1 MASAVPISPGR
12 GLGQNFILGSS
23 IYDVLGEIRANH
35 TLYPSTS
42 LIYDSTTPLSSN
54 LILNLDMNGLR
65 FRFDGAEQRLR
76 LIEVTSFHKA
86 RLSYN
91 GAELVRGGQSPAFRF
106 IYNKLFGPTYP
117 GEYLAEQGV
126 YILSYPGISFS
137 FPVDKEQWK
146 EDVDFVSLLSAAN
159 AQPAV
164 AMAIFQGSSWAEARS
179 QLFTRPPVNPQNP
192 NVTSVSAKQ
201 SPANDEVELVR
212 VYHSTGTIELARRH
226 NPSFFITLQS
236 TTPQDLVTGLGPP
249 STIYHKNDHRLSIHR
264 TQGSIPGADESEVE
278 SDLLT
283 QSDNYESE
291 DDDGSDSGSTDYF
304 YNYYG
309 HGFDVYISTNAG
321 HVASKVI
328 LHGNVPGSYEFNR
341 WRRCRWEIVY
351 GDDNGLATSGSGATG
366 GGATGSGIRV
376 GIGVDEV
383 RSSGE
388 YYFGG
393 QPVHEA
399 VGAATPSTTS
409 PPLNSEMPFDEIYEK
424 LKERFGATQR
434 PMLLNRGSDSPS
446 SSVELLGGWDEGEA
460 GLRGAGSAEE
470 AFGNTELYGFPGL
483 IFEVLRNKAVSS
495 LTVF

>member
-1 MASAVPISPGR
+1 MTSVVPISPGR
-12 GLGQNFILGSS
+12 GLGQNFILGCS
-23 IYDVLGEIRANH
+23 IYDVLAEIRANH
-35 TLYPSTS
+35 TLYPSTA
-42 LIYDSTTPLSSN
+42 LIYDPTTPLSSN

-65 FRFDGAEQRLR
+65 LRFDGADQRLR

-117 GEYLAEQGV
+117 GEYLATQGV

-137 FPVDKEQWK
+137 FPVVKEQWK
-146 EDVDFVSLLSAAN
+146 EDVDFVSQLSAAN

-164 AMAIFQGSSWAEARS
+164 AMAIFHGSSWADVRN
-179 QLFTRPPVNPQNP
+179 QLFTKPPVNPRNP
-192 NVTSVSAKQ
+192 NVTSASAKQ

-212 VYHSTGTIELARRH
+212 VYHSTGNIELVRRH
-226 NPSFFITLQS
+226 NPAFCITLQS
-236 TTPQDLVTGLGPP
+236 TTPQDLVTELGPP
-249 STIYHKNDHRLSIHR
+249 STIYYKNDHRLSIHR
-264 TQGSIPGADESEVE
+264 TQGGISGADESEFE

-283 QSDNYESE
+283 QSDNGESEE
-291 DDDGSDSGSTDYF
+291 DDDSDSGSTDYF

-309 HGFDVYISTNAG
+309 HGFDVCISTNAG

-341 WRRCRWEIVY
+341 WRRSRWEIVY
-351 GDDNGLATSGSGATG
+351 GEDNGLSTSGSGATTCG
-366 GGATGSGIRV
+366 GIGA

-383 RSSGE
+383 GSSGE

-393 QPVHEA
+393 QPVN
-399 VGAATPSTTS
+399 GAAGTTSPTTTS
-409 PPLNSEMPFDEIYEK
+409 PPLNSEMSFDEIYEK
-424 LKERFGATQR
+424 LKERFGAIQR

-446 SSVELLGGWDEGEA
+446 SSVELLGGWDEGDI
-460 GLRGAGSAEE
+460 GLRAEGSAEE